1 MTTKGKGKS
10 SGKGKVVA
18 PPSSEESEV
27 EEDAES
33 DGEGEGEEM
42 EMEGEPSA
50 YDLDPALGDLLQFL
64 LSLPYVDEAWGI
76 HDLILVSSARWIQL
90 L

>member
-1 MTTKGKGKS
+1 M
-10 SGKGKVVA
+10 VA
-18 PPSSEESEV
+18 PPSPEESED
-27 EEDAES
+27 EEDAGSDAEEG
-33 DGEGEGEEM
+33 DGEEGEQGEEI

-76 HDLILVSSARWIQL
+76 HDLILVSTARCVA
-90 L
+90 

>member
-1 MTTKGKGKS
+1 M
-10 SGKGKVVA
+10 
-18 PPSSEESEV
+18 

-33 DGEGEGEEM
+33 DEEGEGEEGEEM

-50 YDLDPALGDLLQFL
+50 YDMDPALADLLQFL

-76 HDLILVSSARWIQL
+76 HDLILVSSARCIQL
-90 L
+90 F